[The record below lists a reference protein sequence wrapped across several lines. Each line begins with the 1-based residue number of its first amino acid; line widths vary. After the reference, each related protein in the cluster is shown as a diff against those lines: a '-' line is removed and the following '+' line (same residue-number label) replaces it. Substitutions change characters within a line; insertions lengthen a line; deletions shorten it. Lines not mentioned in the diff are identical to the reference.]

1 MRNIAFIKTIL
12 ALAIIIFSGQW
23 SMVNGQKLEWK
34 LGAEG
39 FFDNGEGDAS
49 YRTPMTYSGIR
60 ATPELG
66 VSWDEGKHSLM
77 GGYSGQIEFGKKHGY
92 SDGFPI
98 LYYKYSTKPLTFTFG
113 SFQRDQLLGD
123 YPSFLISDTIRY
135 YRPTMQGFAFQHQHE
150 RGYLEAFIDW
160 TGFRTNKDREQFMA
174 GLSVKHTI
182 GKIDEELFSKFSKR
196 LYVGLEGYY
205 YHYALTWKADEMQH
219 IHDNLVAHPFV
230 GYQLD
235 SRVIDAGIDVRAGV
249 LASFDRERGLD
260 TGKHTPSGFLGE
272 VNAHYKRFFLEDI
285 FYAGGHQQPFGK
297 QFYGAYYWGDTYYQA
312 SAYNRTDVK
321 YQFIVNDWVS
331 AYAGAIFN
339 VTKAG
344 LNWHQV
350 VTLRVNLGGSFGK
363 LHHAESRR
371 ARILP

>member
-1 MRNIAFIKTIL
+1 MG
-12 ALAIIIFSGQW
+12 IIGPTHVLG
-23 SMVNGQKLEWK
+23 VNGQKLEWK

-49 YRTPMTYSGIR
+49 YRTTMTYSGIR

-150 RGYLEAFIDW
+150 RGYL
-160 TGFRTNKDREQFMA
+160 
-174 GLSVKHTI
+174 
-182 GKIDEELFSKFSKR
+182 
-196 LYVGLEGYY
+196 GYY

-230 GYQLD
+230 GYQLE

-260 TGKHTPSGFLGE
+260 NGKHTPLGFLGE

-285 FYAGGHQQPFGK
+285 FYAGDHQQPFGK

-344 LNWHQV
+344 FNWHQV

>member
-1 MRNIAFIKTIL
+1 MDNKELIKLFNKHVSAIGFKKTRNNVWYRKGDYVTECIYLQK
-12 ALAIIIFSGQW
+12 
-23 SMVNGQKLEWK
+23 SM
-34 LGAEG
+34 
-39 FFDNGEGDAS
+39 
-49 YRTPMTYSGIR
+49 
-60 ATPELG
+60 
-66 VSWDEGKHSLM
+66 
-77 GGYSGQIEFGKKHGY
+77 FGN
-92 SDGFPI
+92 
-98 LYYKYSTKPLTFTFG
+98 LYYF
-113 SFQRDQLLGD
+113 
-123 YPSFLISDTIRY
+123 RY
-135 YRPTMQGFAFQHQHE
+135 
-150 RGYLEAFIDW
+150 GYVINELE
-160 TGFRTNKDREQFMA
+160 
-174 GLSVKHTI
+174 
-182 GKIDEELFSKFSKR
+182 
-196 LYVGLEGYY
+196 LEKGYY

-230 GYQLD
+230 GYQLE

-260 TGKHTPSGFLGE
+260 NGKHTPLGFLGE